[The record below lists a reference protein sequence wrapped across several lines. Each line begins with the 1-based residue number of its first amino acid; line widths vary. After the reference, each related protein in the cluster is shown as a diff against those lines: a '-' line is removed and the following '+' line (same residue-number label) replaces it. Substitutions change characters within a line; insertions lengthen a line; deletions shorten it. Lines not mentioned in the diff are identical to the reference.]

1 MIRVTLEMVSAR
13 GPEYDRVLGVGHIA
27 NAGPSAAGTLYQA
40 WFSKT
45 IPGQTT
51 RVWKQG
57 RLALSTDLA
66 ALADAEPAEIP
77 DFDNVQRGA
86 WDLLFLGLRAI
97 VGKRNLPAPSGLPFW
112 KCGCGALSAISMDH
126 CGRCQRPRAEGEIT

>member
-1 MIRVTLEMVSAR
+1 MIRVTLELVSAR
-13 GPEYDRVLGVGHIA
+13 GPAYDRVLGVGHIA

-51 RVWKQG
+51 QKWREG
-57 RLALSTDLA
+57 RLALEGDA
-66 ALADAEPAEIP
+66 AILVDTEPAEIP

-86 WDLLFLGLRAI
+86 WDLLYLGLKAI
-97 VGKRNLPAPSGLPFW
+97 VAKRNP
-112 KCGCGALSAISMDH
+112 
-126 CGRCQRPRAEGEIT
+126 